1 MAFLAVHNPDWSF
14 NCESKVFFAVYS
26 LIRKLPA
33 SHHSPV
39 PSRDASVLQS
49 NLPLNCEKKNLLKCF
64 SVVIIK
70 NTIKVWPWYP
80 EETFV
85 SPTKDNNRLLGYL
98 RGSWVDLWG
107 FSLFF
112 WLLYFSAS
120 TFLWYFGFCLYKLSS
135 SKQMLRVTFL
145 KVNLSEHGLY
155 VSVYQVFLPSNKIFI
170 CVVCFRNWT
179 EKVFLK
185 SNDLKN

>member
-1 MAFLAVHNPDWSF
+1 MAFLAVHNPEWGF

-98 RGSWVDLWG
+98 WGPWVDLWG

-120 TFLWYFGFCLYKLSS
+120 TFLCFGILAFVYINCLALNKCWESHSWKLTYLNMDYMSLCI
-135 SKQMLRVTFL
+135 KFFFPQI
-145 KVNLSEHGLY
+145 KYLY
-155 VSVYQVFLPSNKIFI
+155 VWYVSGIEQKRS
-170 CVVCFRNWT
+170 
-179 EKVFLK
+179 
-185 SNDLKN
+185 S